1 MPVKG
6 VEVRLLSGAP
16 AFAFGL
22 AERRGGRAVLQS
34 NDEDNGDVRRANLGI
49 GPVFFAVEEG
59 GRGENLS

>member
-1 MPVKG
+1 MVQVHVPVKG

-34 NDEDNGDVRRANLGI
+34 SDEDNGEFPERETRD
-49 GPVFFAVEEG
+49 GPRFFC
-59 GRGENLS
+59 S